1 MGWKYDP
8 PSPEMEATN
17 MLSGYQEQ
25 LRSAEQRDRLEVNLA
40 KEPAAGRFNLARLRN
55 AVIGIFKKVAR

>member
-17 MLSGYQEQ
+17 MLSSYKER
-25 LRSAEQRDRLEVNLA
+25 LRSAELHDHLEVNLGTERPSA
-40 KEPAAGRFNLARLRN
+40 VSNLGRLRN
-55 AVIGIFKKVAR
+55 AVIAIFKKVAR